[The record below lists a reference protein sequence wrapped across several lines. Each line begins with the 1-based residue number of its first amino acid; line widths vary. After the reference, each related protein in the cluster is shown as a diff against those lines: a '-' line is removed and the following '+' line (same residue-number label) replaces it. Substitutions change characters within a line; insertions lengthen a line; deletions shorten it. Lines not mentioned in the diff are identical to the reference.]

1 MHVYI
6 NVFISSLSGNDVAY
20 ILRTGNIK
28 CHGSRTCGGRINT
41 LRNVFEYIWPC
52 ILYNKS
58 LGLDSFID

>member
-41 LRNVFEYIWPC
+41 LRNVIEYI
-52 ILYNKS
+52 
-58 LGLDSFID
+58 